1 MTGDPLITNA
11 TATVF
16 RDGVQIGPAGLCVMI
31 EDPEPVRFD
40 ERGGARKRDILFNV
54 ATDIQSGDDVLLVTF
69 NKRPA
74 RNPGPYEVEDAVQVG
89 GLDLE
94 LLCVTLIGF
103 MI

>member
-11 TATVF
+11 TVTVF
-16 RDGVQIGPAGLCVMI
+16 RDGVQVGAAGLAVMI

-54 ATDIQSGDDVLLVTF
+54 ATDINPGDDVLLVTF
-69 NKRPA
+69 NNRAP

-89 GLDLE
+89 GLGLE
-94 LLCVTLIGF
+94 LLCVNLIGF
-103 MI
+103 TL